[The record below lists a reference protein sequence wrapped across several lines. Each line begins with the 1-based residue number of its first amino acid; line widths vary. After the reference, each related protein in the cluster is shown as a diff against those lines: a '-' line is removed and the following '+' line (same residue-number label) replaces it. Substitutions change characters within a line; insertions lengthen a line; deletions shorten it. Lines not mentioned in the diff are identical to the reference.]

1 MRNKVKAVLLI
12 ACLVGSMPALAN
24 TKANLKTLLGQLM
37 DLEHYLAKR
46 AQDPENNRLAP
57 GSDYRIMS
65 GDTLASIAQ
74 QAYGDTDVRLD
85 LIKSMI
91 VENNPHA
98 FFRDNQNFIYADKVI
113 TIPGVEDLRKHIF
126 KDSNKRIFN
135 SQSKA
140 HWIRYP

>member
-1 MRNKVKAVLLI
+1 MLKKIKIALLI
-12 ACLVGSMPALAN
+12 GCFMASMPAVAN
-24 TKANLKTLLGQLM
+24 TKANLKMLLGQLM

-46 AQDPENNRLAP
+46 AADPESNLLAP
-57 GSDYRIMS
+57 GSDYRIVS

-74 QAYGDTDVRLD
+74 RAYGDTDVRLD

-113 TIPGVEDLRKHIF
+113 SIPSVEDLRKHLF
-126 KDSNKRIFN
+126 KDSSKRIFN

-140 HWIRYP
+140 HWIRFP

>member
-1 MRNKVKAVLLI
+1 MLNNIKIALLI
-12 ACLVGSMPALAN
+12 SCLFSSLPAAAN
-24 TKANLKTLLGQLM
+24 TQANLKTLLGQLM

-46 AQDPENNRLAP
+46 AADPEHNMLAP
-57 GSDYRIMS
+57 GSDYRIVS

-74 QAYGDTDVRLD
+74 RAYGDTDVRLD
-85 LIKSMI
+85 LIKNMI

-113 TIPGVEDLRKHIF
+113 AIPGVEDLRKHIF

-135 SQSKA
+135 SQNKA

>member
-1 MRNKVKAVLLI
+1 MLRKVKIALLI
-12 ACLVGSMPALAN
+12 GCLIASLPAVAN
-24 TKANLKTLLGQLM
+24 TKANLKMLLGQLM

-46 AQDPENNRLAP
+46 AADPDSNVLAP
-57 GSDYRIMS
+57 GSDYRIVS

-74 QAYGDTDVRLD
+74 RAYGDTDVRLD

-113 TIPGVEDLRKHIF
+113 SIPSVEDLRKHLF
-126 KDSNKRIFN
+126 KDSSKRIFN

-140 HWIRYP
+140 HWIRFP